1 MAEIESKNGKSTP
14 KVDLTPMVDLNL
26 LLITFFMFSTT
37 LNKPKAMEITMPFK
51 QEQNENPPQV
61 KDDAAMTILL
71 GDDHKIYY
79 YEGIGS
85 AENPPVVKHATFDP
99 EKNGIRTVLIDKVK
113 KVKALQANGT
123 LAQEDQLT
131 VIIKP
136 DITAKTDDVVNIID
150 EMTINDIK
158 IYTITD
164 ITKEDQQFITDFD
177 KGAASLG
184 Q

>member
-1 MAEIESKNGKSTP
+1 MAEIESKNGKGTP

-51 QEQNENPPQV
+51 KEQEKNDAKV
-61 KDDAAMTILL
+61 KEDAAITILL
-71 GDDHKIYY
+71 GDEHKVYY

-85 AENPPVVKHATFDP
+85 PENPPVVKAASFSDD
-99 EKNGIRTVLIDKVK
+99 EGIRDVLIEKKK
-113 KVKALQANGT
+113 KVKTLQASGVLT
-123 LAQEDQLT
+123 AEDQLT
-131 VIIKP
+131 VLIKP
-136 DITAKTDDVVNIID
+136 DVTSKTDDVVNIID

-164 ITKEDQQFITDFD
+164 ITPEDQAFIQNFD
-177 KGAASLG
+177 KGSASN
-184 Q
+184 

>member
-1 MAEIESKNGKSTP
+1 MAEIEGKGGKKTP

-37 LNKPKAMEITMPFK
+37 LSKPKAMEITMPFK
-51 QEQNENPPQV
+51 KELSKQQSEVIE
-61 KDDAAMTILL
+61 DAALTILL
-71 GDDHKIYY
+71 GEDHKIYY

-85 AENPPVVKHATFDP
+85 KEKPPVVKSATFDP
-99 EKNGIRTVLIDKVK
+99 EKNGIRGALIEKLQK
-113 KVKALQANGT
+113 IKSLQASGG
-123 LAQEDQLT
+123 LSALDQLT

-136 DITAKTDDVVNIID
+136 DVTAETDDVVSIID

-164 ITKEDQQFITDFD
+164 ITPEDHQFIVDFD
-177 KGAASLG
+177 KAAPG
-184 Q
+184 N

>member
-1 MAEIESKNGKSTP
+1 MAEIESKNGKSSP

-51 QEQNENPPQV
+51 QEQSDAKV
-61 KDDAAMTILL
+61 KEDAAITILL
-71 GDDHKIYY
+71 GDENKVYY

-85 AENPPVVKHATFDP
+85 PENPPVVKSASFGS
-99 EKNGIRTVLIDKVK
+99 EENSIRNVLIDKKK
-113 KVKALQANGT
+113 KVRALQANGT
-123 LAQEDQLT
+123 LTADDQLT
-131 VIIKP
+131 VLIKP
-136 DITAKTDDVVNIID
+136 DVTSVTDDVVNIID

-164 ITKEDQQFITDFD
+164 ITKEDQKFIVDYD
-177 KGAASLG
+177 NAAPG
-184 Q
+184 K

>member
-1 MAEIESKNGKSTP
+1 MAEIESKNGKSSP

-51 QEQNENPPQV
+51 EQKESEAKV
-61 KDDAAMTILL
+61 KEDAAMTILL

-85 AENPPVVKHATFDP
+85 PENPPVVKSASFDP
-99 EKNGIRTVLIDKVK
+99 ENNGIRDILIDKKK
-113 KVKALQANGT
+113 KVRALQANGT
-123 LAQEDQLT
+123 LTADDQLT

-136 DITAKTDDVVNIID
+136 DVTAETDDVVNIID

-164 ITKEDQQFITDFD
+164 ITAPDHQFITDFD
-177 KGAASLG
+177 KGSG